1 MKLKIILFSI
11 PILFITGCT
20 TIVTKGEA
28 FPKLYKEKPLSIL
41 VLPPI
46 NSTTAADAN
55 DFYLTTIAEPLSN
68 VGYYVF
74 PIEIVSNVMVNEGIY
89 DSETLLDTDPS
100 MFNKYFGADA
110 VLFTKIIKWDTS
122 YTVLSGSVTVHIQFE
137 LKSAHSGELLWSY
150 NEAVTVDTTGDN
162 DVGGGAGLLLAIL
175 ETAITTAVQDYVP
188 IAKQVNV
195 QVLNTIPFGKYHPQ
209 HDLDKD
215 LQSVQSSKTNNIK

>member
-1 MKLKIILFSI
+1 MKLKIILFSM
-11 PILFITGCT
+11 PILFITSCT

-74 PIEIVSNVMVNEGIY
+74 PIEIVSNVMVSEGIY

-100 MFNKYFGADA
+100 MFNRYFGTDA

-122 YTVLSGSVTVHIQFE
+122 YTVIAGSVTVHIQFE

-150 NEAVTVDTTGDN
+150 NEAVTVDTSGDN

-188 IAKQVNV
+188 IAKQVNI

-209 HDLDKD
+209 HDLDRD
-215 LQSVQSSKTNNIK
+215 LGSVNTSKTNNIK